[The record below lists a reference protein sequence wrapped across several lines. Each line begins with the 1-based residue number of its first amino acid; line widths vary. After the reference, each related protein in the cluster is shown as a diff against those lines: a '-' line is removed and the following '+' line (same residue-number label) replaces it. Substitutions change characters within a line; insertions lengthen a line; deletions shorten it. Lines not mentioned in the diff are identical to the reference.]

1 MRNQPARL
9 DHVHP
14 WASIVRQDVCD
25 DGNSLCQ
32 RCPVWPPLAT
42 GRGGGAG
49 AAERLNVA
57 SLTEKP
63 T

>member
-1 MRNQPARL
+1 MSALPSVAPTS
-9 DHVHP
+9 HG
-14 WASIVRQDVCD
+14 A
-25 DGNSLCQ
+25 
-32 RCPVWPPLAT
+32 
-42 GRGGGAG
+42 GGGAG